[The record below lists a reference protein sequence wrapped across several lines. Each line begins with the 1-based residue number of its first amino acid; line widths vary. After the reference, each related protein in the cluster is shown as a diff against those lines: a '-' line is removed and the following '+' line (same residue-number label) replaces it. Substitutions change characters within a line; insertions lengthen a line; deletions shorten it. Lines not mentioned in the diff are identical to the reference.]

1 MMDIDES
8 SLPSTVNVKEERL
21 DDDDFFDKKFEPPK
35 RGRSRS
41 LSKKNADK
49 VDIRAKLER
58 SRQSARECRAR
69 KKLRYQY
76 LEELISETERSIYAL
91 RREMDMLRIW
101 AKEVDEGKCPDGIME
116 YRTAIIEK
124 TSTDPL
130 KLREH
135 HIIKYEDSGMA
146 GNIALSV
153 SPSGDMT
160 SYMTMM
166 NLNRQSQSLS
176 PP

>member
-8 SLPSTVNVKEERL
+8 SFPSTIVNEEKL
-21 DDDDFFDKKFEPPK
+21 DEDEFDKKFDPPK

-76 LEELISETERSIYAL
+76 LEELISETEKAIYAL
-91 RREMDMLRIW
+91 RRELDMLRIW
-101 AKEVDEGKCPDGIME
+101 AREVDEGKLPENVLE
-116 YRTAIIEK
+116 YRTAIHEK

-130 KLREH
+130 KLKPTKIEYDDH
-135 HIIKYEDSGMA
+135 GASG
-146 GNIALSV
+146 GSRLALSV
-153 SPSGDMT
+153 SPPGDMT

>member
-1 MMDIDES
+1 MDVDES
-8 SLPSTVNVKEERL
+8 SLPFTFVKEERV
-21 DDDDFFDKKFEPPK
+21 DDDDFFDKKFETPK

-41 LSKKNADK
+41 LSKKNPDK

-76 LEELISETERSIYAL
+76 LEELISETEKAIYAL
-91 RREMDMLRIW
+91 RREMDMLKVW
-101 AKEVDEGKCPDGIME
+101 GSNLDEGKLPDNVVE
-116 YRTAIIEK
+116 YRTAIRDK

-130 KLREH
+130 KFKQHRLQYDDQG
-135 HIIKYEDSGMA
+135 I
-146 GNIALSV
+146 GNVALSV

>member
-8 SLPSTVNVKEERL
+8 SLPSTLVKEERV
-21 DDDDFFDKKFEPPK
+21 DDDDFFDKKFETPK

-41 LSKKNADK
+41 LSKKSVDK

-76 LEELISETERSIYAL
+76 LEELISETEKAIYAL
-91 RREMDMLRIW
+91 RREMDMLKVW
-101 AKEVDEGKCPDGIME
+101 GKDLDEGKLPDNVLE
-116 YRTAIIEK
+116 YRTAIRDK

-130 KLREH
+130 KLKQHR
-135 HIIKYEDSGMA
+135 IQYDDQGTV
-146 GNIALSV
+146 GNVALSV

>member
-1 MMDIDES
+1 MDIDES
-8 SLPSTVNVKEERL
+8 SLPSTLVKEERF
-21 DDDDFFDKKFEPPK
+21 DDDEFDRKYDPPK

-41 LSKKNADK
+41 MSNKKVDK
-49 VDIRAKLER
+49 VDIKAKLER

-76 LEELISETERSIYAL
+76 LEELITETEKAIYAL
-91 RREMDMLRIW
+91 RRELDMLRYW
-101 AKEVDEGKCPDGIME
+101 SKEVDEGKLPENILT
-116 YRTAIIEK
+116 YRTAILER

-130 KLREH
+130 KLIPMKIEYDEH
-135 HIIKYEDSGMA
+135 GQP
-146 GNIALSV
+146 LSV

-166 NLNRQSQSLS
+166 NLQSLS